1 VFSLKNL
8 SARTKQRLLYGGI
21 VGISVLGAGVL
32 LHSTGWLE
40 PLELLTYDARFL
52 LRGTLKADDRIL
64 LLTIDEDTKN
74 ILRKNI
80 KAITR
85 SDYAHAIAN
94 LSRAGARLIAVDMD
108 LSKSSYSDDQVQE
121 LETVIRE
128 MAPFLQGRKKSADKK
143 KPISDAVSRVVQEPD
158 AKLAEAIGTTGNV
171 ILIRFVD
178 GGKWVAPLPI
188 FQEKALAQGAINF
201 SVDRDG
207 KIRGVPTLMTAS
219 KEETEGIF
227 FTLGLETAIQDLY
240 MGNVPEPATPS
251 PGILAIGKLRVPMPT
266 LNINYIGP
274 PRSYPSLSFGRSVL
288 GQFSPS
294 QVKGKIILVGNTHP
308 TSHDFYPT
316 PFTRGLSEEGEAAKM
331 LSGQMTSGVEIHANI
346 LQTILSGNGIRRWD
360 KTERLLL
367 TGILGAAA
375 AILLVVLNLSTWL
388 RSLILLAFMAG
399 EALAAQRAFTGGIWL
414 DIVGP
419 QVGIILSF
427 VAGIV
432 LHRALDAREKARI
445 TQTFGLYVSPSVV
458 QEIIRRPEAVRLGG
472 EKRVLSVLF
481 SDVRGFTAVSE
492 VMEPEALVSI
502 LNVLLTAM
510 TRVIFQ
516 HGGVVDK
523 FIGDAVM
530 ALFGAPLPT
539 SDHALKG
546 CLAALAMQEALR
558 PLREQWLKE
567 GKPRI
572 EMGVGVNTG
581 TMTLGNMGSDQRFD
595 YTVIGDS
602 VNLASRLEGLNKQY
616 GTGIIISEATL
627 QAAGDGLVA
636 RELDRVRVKGKK
648 DPVRIFELLGR
659 KGDVQALEPLISRFS
674 EGLRNYRERCFNEA
688 REIFQ
693 SILKDHE
700 DGPSK
705 LYIERCTNFITAPP
719 PPEWDGLHLWD
730 VK

>member
-1 VFSLKNL
+1 VFGLKNL
-8 SARTKQRLLYGGI
+8 SARTKQHLLYGGI
-21 VGISVLGAGVL
+21 LGVFVLGASVL

-40 PLELLTYDARFL
+40 PLELLTYDTRFI
-52 LRGTLKADDRIL
+52 LRGPLKADDRIL
-64 LLTIDEDTKN
+64 LLTIDEETKN
-74 ILRKNI
+74 VLKKNI

-85 SDYAHAIAN
+85 GDYARAISN

-108 LSKSSYSDDQVQE
+108 LSKSFYSDDQIQE
-121 LETVIRE
+121 LEAVVGQIT
-128 MAPFLQGRKKSADKK
+128 PLLQGRKKSADKK

-158 AKLAEAIGTTGNV
+158 AKLANALGTAGNV
-171 ILIRFVD
+171 ILVRFVD

-188 FQEKALAQGAINF
+188 FQNKALSQGAINF

-207 KIRGVPTLMTAS
+207 KIRGVPTLLTAS
-219 KEETEGIF
+219 KEEAQGVF
-227 FTLGLETAIQDLY
+227 FTLGLETAVQDLY
-240 MGNVPEPATPS
+240 MGNVPEPTTPS
-251 PGILAIGKLRVPMPT
+251 PDILAVGKLRVPMPI

-274 PRSYPSLSFGRSVL
+274 PRSFPSLSFGSAVM

-294 QVKGKIILVGNTHP
+294 QVKGKIILIGNTHP

-316 PFTRGLSEEGEAAKM
+316 PFTRGLSEGGEEAKL
-331 LSGQMTSGVEIHANI
+331 LSGQITSGLEIHANI
-346 LQTILSGNGIRRWD
+346 LQTVLSGTGIRRWG
-360 KTERLLL
+360 KAERLLL
-367 TGILGAAA
+367 TGILGGSAAL
-375 AILLVVLNLSTWL
+375 LLVVLNLSTWL
-388 RSLILLAFMAG
+388 RTLIVLALVAG
-399 EALAAQRAFTGGIWL
+399 EALAAQQAFKGGIWL

-458 QEIIRRPEAVRLGG
+458 HEIILHPEALRLGG

-492 VMEPEALVSI
+492 LMEPETLVSI

-510 TRVIFQ
+510 TRVIFE

-539 SDHALKG
+539 SDHALKS
-546 CLAALAMQEALR
+546 CLAAIAMQEALR

-572 EMGVGVNTG
+572 EIGVGVNTG

-616 GTGIIISEATL
+616 GTEIIISEATL
-627 QAAGDGLVA
+627 KAAGESLVA
-636 RELDRVRVKGKK
+636 RELDLVRVKGKK
-648 DPVRIFELLGR
+648 DQVRIYELLGR
-659 KGDVQALEPLISRFS
+659 KGETRPLEPIISRFS
-674 EGLRNYRERCFNEA
+674 DGLKNYRERRFNEA

-693 SILKDHE
+693 AILKDHE

-705 LYIERCTNFITAPP
+705 LYIERCTNFIMVPP
-719 PPEWDGLHLWD
+719 PPEWDGLHSWD